1 MSSPANSPF
10 QFLDAFDREDAA
22 LYFGREREVGELYEM
37 TYQSRLIVF
46 FGASGTGKTSLVQCG
61 LANRFPRTR
70 WQELRVRRDG
80 NINASIRSAINER
93 LQERGL
99 PAEDDPLAGLEV
111 LYEQS
116 LQPIFLTI
124 DQLEELFILDPD
136 EAEKADFFR
145 FLQDFL
151 DAPLSA
157 NIILVMREEFIARL
171 WDWEYLVPS
180 LFDFRYRIRHP
191 EQQDIKRIIAQ
202 TLQQL
207 ERQQRL
213 QAPEAETTAN
223 RIYEKL
229 KGQEVGTELTY
240 IQVFLDQLYKRAPKR
255 PGLPPRIEPK
265 LVAQM
270 EGDVFDQ
277 LLEDELKSLEK
288 ELGPGYENVPLYVL
302 AAFVSDERTK
312 RIRGVDSLEEIR
324 QKHQLS
330 QAQLNMLLQ
339 RFENMRL
346 LKRYES

>member
-1 MSSPANSPF
+1 MSRPDDSPF
-10 QFLDAFDREDAA
+10 QFLDAFERDDAA

-46 FGASGTGKTSLVQCG
+46 FGASGTGKTSLIQCG

-70 WQELRVRRDG
+70 WQELRVRRDR
-80 NINASIRSAINER
+80 NINDSIRQAINER
-93 LQERGL
+93 LEELGM
-99 PAEDDPLAGLEV
+99 PAKEDAMAGLEV

-136 EAEKADFFR
+136 EAEKVGFFR

-151 DAPLSA
+151 DTPLSA

-171 WDWEYLVPS
+171 WDWEYLVPN

-191 EQQDIKRIIAQ
+191 QQEDIERIITQ

-207 ERQQRL
+207 ERQQKL
-213 QAPEAETTAN
+213 QAPEAETTAI
-223 RIYEKL
+223 RIYQKL
-229 KGQEVGTELTY
+229 KEQQAGTELTY
-240 IQVFLDQLYKRAPKR
+240 IQVFLDQLYKRAAEATADA
-255 PGLPPRIEPK
+255 PRIAPQ
-265 LVAQM
+265 LVEQM

-277 LLEDELKSLEK
+277 LLEEELKSLEK

-312 RIRGVDSLEEIR
+312 RIRGVDSLEGVR
-324 QKHQLS
+324 KKYQLS
-330 QAQLNMLLQ
+330 QSQLDMLLQ